1 MAHYFSRPS
10 LQTTIRLLK
19 LKCINLREAPPD
31 GGDNNMFA
39 LFILAAMAA
48 LIGYELVDEMRNS
61 GKKLEDRY
69 HE

>member
-1 MAHYFSRPS
+1 
-10 LQTTIRLLK
+10 LQTPTRLLK

-39 LFILAAMAA
+39 LFILVAMIA
-48 LIGYELVDEMRNS
+48 LVGYELVDEMRDS
-61 GKKLEDRY
+61 SKKLEDRY